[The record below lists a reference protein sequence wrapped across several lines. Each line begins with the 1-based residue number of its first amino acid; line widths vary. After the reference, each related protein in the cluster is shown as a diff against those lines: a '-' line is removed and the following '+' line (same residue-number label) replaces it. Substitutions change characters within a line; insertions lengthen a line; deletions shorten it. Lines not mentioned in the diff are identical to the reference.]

1 MYSVPPNISL
11 KPKKM
16 DVSML
21 LYEISSDNSDKLK
34 LATKLGIHVT
44 GYKKPTFLPQM
55 FMIPKRYVVYYHEV
69 GPVIF

>member
-11 KPKKM
+11 KQKKK

-44 GYKKPTFLPQM
+44 GYKKT
-55 FMIPKRYVVYYHEV
+55 H
-69 GPVIF
+69 IFASNVHDSKTLRCVLS